1 MAYAFP
7 SVDWTNAYKH
17 AINASEGYKK
27 FGKTWNHGAVAMVI
41 LAEPSV
47 GIAAD
52 TGMLLDVAE
61 GHCRSCTLITGV
73 EADNAPFVIKASYA
87 QWKKVLKKEV
97 DPTKALMQGQLKL
110 TKGHM
115 PTMVKYVSASK
126 ELVEATSAVPTLFP
140 DETAPTIAI
149 PVAVL
154 ATPVAPK
161 IVQTAPTAQSGIAA
175 PTRETHVA
183 TPVAMPGAASAPKAV
198 TQPEATRLSFD
209 NAPPASNSFAN
220 MSPDERAREAVA
232 YALRKAADA
241 GEWVLVRDLAQQA
254 EAMSAAQPWPLTALV
269 RLPWVGPIASR
280 FLLAAR

>member
-1 MAYAFP
+1 MAHAFP
-7 SVDWTNAYKH
+7 SVDWTNAYKD

-27 FGKTWNHGAVAMVI
+27 AGKTWTHGAVAMVI

-61 GHCRSCTLITGV
+61 GHCRSCKLITGA
-73 EADNAPFVIKASYA
+73 EAEAAPFVIKASYA

-115 PTMVKYVSASK
+115 PTMVKYVGASK
-126 ELVEATSAVPTLFP
+126 ELVEATANVATLFSDESAP
-140 DETAPTIAI
+140 PETA
-149 PVAVL
+149 
-154 ATPVAPK
+154 ATPAATYVVAK
-161 IVQTAPTAQSGIAA
+161 VQAAPIAAPAADAA
-175 PTRETHVA
+175 PTREAPVVA
-183 TPVAMPGAASAPKAV
+183 AAHAAPKAAAA
-198 TQPEATRLSFD
+198 PEPTRVSFD
-209 NAPPASNSFAN
+209 AAPASSHAS
-220 MSPDERAREAVA
+220 MSADERAREAVA

-254 EAMSAAQPWPLTALV
+254 EAMAAAQPWAV
-269 RLPWVGPIASR
+269 SAIARLPWVGPFASR
-280 FLLAAR
+280 FLLAR